1 MMLRFGETKVTKEKF
16 YAAKKLTKIWDVNVD
31 NVLISNLVKAKTK
44 YLVRYFDEAIKPLVL
59 VMCKISGYVKSF
71 KVKDEDKD
79 TAIKFILTF
88 VA

>member
-1 MMLRFGETKVTKEKF
+1 MLRFGETKVTKEKF

>member
-1 MMLRFGETKVTKEKF
+1 MLRFGETKVTKEKF
-16 YAAKKLTKIWDVNVD
+16 YVAKKLTKIWDVNVD
-31 NVLISNLVKAKTK
+31 NVLISKLVKAKTK

-59 VMCKISGYVKSF
+59 IMCKISGYVKSF